1 MTYRALG
8 LAAILVGLGFGPGLR
23 AQDTPPDSGRTTLDS
38 VYSTDQAYKGQQV
51 YREQCTACHAPTSY
65 TGSAFR
71 RVWGGRSVFDFF
83 DLVRTTMPNDNPG
96 KLSRGDYAAIMA
108 YLLKLNGLPSG
119 ERPLP
124 EEDEELKKI
133 RIEVPPPDSGSRQ

>member
-1 MTYRALG
+1 MTVRTLCLVVVLG
-8 LAAILVGLGFGPGLR
+8 HSLRSGLR

-38 VYSTDQAYKGQQV
+38 VYTSDQAYKGQQV

-65 TGSAFR
+65 TGSPFR
-71 RVWGGRSVFDFF
+71 RIWGGRSVFDFF
-83 DLVRTTMPNDNPG
+83 DLIRTTMPNDNPG

-119 ERPLP
+119 ERQLP
-124 EEDEELKKI
+124 EEDEELKRI
-133 RIEVPPPDSGSRQ
+133 RIEVPPPDSGSHQ